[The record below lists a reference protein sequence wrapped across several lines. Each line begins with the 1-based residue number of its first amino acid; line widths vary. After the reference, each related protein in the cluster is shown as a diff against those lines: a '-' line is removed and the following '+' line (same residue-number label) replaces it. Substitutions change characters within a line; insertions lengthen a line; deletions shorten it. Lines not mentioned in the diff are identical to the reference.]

1 MSSLPISGDLS
12 NSCNIFMYLMSNAT
26 TPEGKESGSFGLKV
40 LSFIPENREPMARIN
55 GLIVV
60 LVDLLSSGSD
70 RAKENAAG
78 ALQALALAPENRAL
92 MGGTPGL
99 FEGLVRLLI
108 SGSDKAKENAAG
120 ALWTLAFENPENR
133 ALMAGKERL
142 IAGLV
147 TLLSS
152 GTPAAQENAARA
164 LWTLARAPENRALMG
179 GTPGLL
185 GWLVGLLISGS
196 DKAKDRAAGAL
207 ANLAF
212 ENPENQDAI
221 LQALL
226 STLSHSTSDE
236 LNNERL
242 FDLFSGLGGA
252 AAIVKAILKLSD
264 QSSQMRLIN
273 KVLSKKSG
281 DTTSLI
287 ARLFWEKDVF
297 KGPRLLELLRSK
309 RRAIKETAAAPA
321 TAEVGAGAMVFHGAG
336 APAGGG
342 SAGALDEIKALEV
355 ESLYEDIRLK
365 KLIGSVTSDDPSSQ
379 GALVAELRK
388 RIAPPISL
396 AEDADKLSLVCMGL
410 VALAAKGGPDSKA
423 SAMEILNQL
432 KRSVFLGKTSHLL
445 GLLNRIETVGKASV
459 KAKVWLLEAIKPKP
473 AAVTRSNLVGK
484 DGLDSLDE
492 EARL

>member
-120 ALWTLAFENPENR
+120 
-133 ALMAGKERL
+133 
-142 IAGLV
+142 
-147 TLLSS
+147 
-152 GTPAAQENAARA
+152 A